1 MTMMTTMTTMTNMTS
16 GVDPGGDDGAHREEL
31 IGAPR
36 IQRSAPATFSRRQ
49 SRAPFFKKT
58 SRMTVKLAPMLAGH
72 QIEQA
77 RKLLG
82 WSRSALARR
91 AANSMTPNAIRNA
104 EQGDDAALTKA
115 QLLAIHHALTDAG
128 VEFIGSGTAVL
139 KARGWAPPRSS

>member
-1 MTMMTTMTTMTNMTS
+1 MTI
-16 GVDPGGDDGAHREEL
+16 E
-31 IGAPR
+31 I
-36 IQRSAPATFSRRQ
+36 
-49 SRAPFFKKT
+49 
-58 SRMTVKLAPMLAGH
+58 APMLAGH

-104 EQGDDAALTKA
+104 EQGDDAALT
-115 QLLAIHHALTDAG
+115 
-128 VEFIGSGTAVL
+128 AVL